1 MSVSFDKILPTLK
14 KGLAANRKSWNKD
27 TYIYIEP
34 GVHKQDDPV
43 IYKPQFDNHGDII
56 PKLIMDIEIGDI
68 PTEIYDI
75 SSELYVR
82 HYEDVKTILPKI
94 IRIINDVTEIYNPT
108 QNDILAQDWEQYMD
122 FKPSELFN
130 LINDNTLVFTGNPSN
145 ANAIHHHL
153 NRIEKIKAFAPF
165 NSLPHLKYK

>member
-14 KGLAANRKSWNKD
+14 KGLAANRKSWSKD

-43 IYKPQFDNHGDII
+43 IYKPQFDNDGDII

-68 PTEIYDI
+68 LNEIHNI
-75 SSELYVR
+75 SSELYIR
-82 HYEDVKTILPKI
+82 YSDDVKTILPKI
-94 IRIINDVTEIYNPT
+94 IRIVNGVTEVYNPT

-130 LINDNTLVFTGNPSN
+130 LINNNTLVFTGKPSN
-145 ANAIHHHL
+145 GNAIHHHL
-153 NRIEKIKAFAPF
+153 ERIEKKKAFAF
-165 NSLPHLKYK
+165 LNNIRHF